1 MNQATNPVEESPE
14 LKSSVDKV
22 TDLLTRPSDNSEE
35 SNQVESKEQEYED
48 VPIGEELTEDSDID
62 NFESEEYDEEI
73 LEDESDSEL
82 YADEQIEDN
91 SEDDLQEELIEVK
104 IDGKLEQVSLDEL
117 RNGYS
122 RQQHFTRQSQK
133 LAEEKKQFEI
143 DSAKVLEE
151 RQQYAQLLGTLEQQ
165 IQQMDSDPE
174 PDWNA
179 LYEIDPVE
187 ASKKQ
192 HEYNSYK
199 QSKAQKLQAIESE
212 KQRIANE
219 TRQAELVQYQKIL
232 TTEAEKLPEVIPS
245 WKDEKVAT
253 KEKAEL
259 KNFLMSRGVTE
270 EEVSALVKANHVS
283 VLRDAMLYNKGK
295 RKVVKRRTASKGT
308 KVLKSGSKKAPKKTD
323 AYKKTTSRLKKN
335 GNWRDAHQA
344 VSMLLNE

>member
-1 MNQATNPVEESPE
+1 MNQATNPIEESPE

-91 SEDDLQEELIEVK
+91 SEDDLQQELIEVK

-133 LAEEKKQFEI
+133 LAEEKKQFET

-212 KQRIANE
+212 KQRISNE

-232 TTEAEKLPEVIPS
+232 STEAEKLPEVIPS
-245 WKDEKVAT
+245 WKDEKIAT

-259 KNFLMSRGVTE
+259 KNFLMGRGVTE

-295 RKVVKRRTASKGT
+295 RKVVKRRTAPKGT

>member
-259 KNFLMSRGVTE
+259 KDFLLKKGVTE

-295 RKVVKRRTASKGT
+295 RKVVKRANKTNGT
-308 KVLKSGSKKAPKKTD
+308 KVLKSGSKKSPKKTD
-323 AYKKTTSRLKKN
+323 AYKKTTSRLKK
-335 GNWRDAHQA
+335 GGQWQDAQSA
-344 VSMLLNE
+344 ISMLLND